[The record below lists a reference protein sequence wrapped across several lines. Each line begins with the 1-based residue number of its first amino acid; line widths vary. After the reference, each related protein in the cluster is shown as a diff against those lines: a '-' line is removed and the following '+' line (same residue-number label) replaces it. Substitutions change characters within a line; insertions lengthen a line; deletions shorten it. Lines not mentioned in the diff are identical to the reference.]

1 MSSAAKVLTIAASI
15 ALPILVCGFAP
26 GITQSNGAVIGTE
39 IIVTAAPAY
48 EPLAALRGGERFP
61 KSAQLLLV
69 YAGKA
74 EPLVAGFAASS
85 DANISFDG
93 KTVLFTGK
101 RTVSDSWQI
110 WELTLADRSARKLIA
125 PTATTV
131 DKLIVHCSSG
141 RAQTLEKL
149 DVDRVLT
156 VEEPK

>member
-61 KSAQLLLV
+61 KGAQLLLV
-69 YAGKA
+69 HAGKA
-74 EPLVAGFAASS
+74 EPLVAGFAAFSN
-85 DANISFDG
+85 ANISFDG
-93 KTVLFTGK
+93 KTALFTGK
-101 RTVSDSWQI
+101 QTESDSWQI
-110 WELTLADRSARKLIA
+110 SELALADRSARKLIA
-125 PTATTV
+125 TTATTV